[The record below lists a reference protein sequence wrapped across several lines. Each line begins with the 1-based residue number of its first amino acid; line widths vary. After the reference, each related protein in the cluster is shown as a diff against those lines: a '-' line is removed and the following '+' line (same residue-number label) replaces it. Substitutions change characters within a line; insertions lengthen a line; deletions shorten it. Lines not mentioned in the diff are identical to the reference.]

1 MLSKF
6 MTPKNRNLHGTF
18 NELQVNLASV
28 RVKRDGMNLDTEVS
42 SAFIKRRMSRRRH
55 DPA

>member
-1 MLSKF
+1 MFSKF
-6 MTPKNRNLHGTF
+6 ITPNNRSLHGTF
-18 NELQVNLASV
+18 NKLQVNLASIW
-28 RVKRDGMNLDTEVS
+28 VKWDGMNFDTEVS